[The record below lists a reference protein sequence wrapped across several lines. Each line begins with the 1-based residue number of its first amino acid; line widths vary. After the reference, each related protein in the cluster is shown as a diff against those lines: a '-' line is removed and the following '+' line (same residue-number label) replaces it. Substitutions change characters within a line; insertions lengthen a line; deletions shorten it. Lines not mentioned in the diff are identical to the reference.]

1 MKFIMWLFPPATV
14 SMIFC
19 AFSIIR
25 DKEKVIKILK
35 AKIERCEDYKCPPPP
50 TAEYFQKMVH
60 EERLKWLNYI
70 AENYP
75 GVKTEINL
83 IDSLGK
89 ESHDKNRRS
98 SKRKNVH

>member
-1 MKFIMWLFPPATV
+1 VNLLNLFSIPGTIV
-14 SMIFC
+14 MIIC

-25 DKEKVIKILK
+25 DKEKIIELLIR
-35 AKIERCEDYKCPPPP
+35 KIERCEQYRCPPPP

-70 AENYP
+70 AKNYP
-75 GVKTEINL
+75 GVKPEINL

-89 ESHDKNRRS
+89 ESSENR
-98 SKRKNVH
+98 